1 MANRTRT
8 LRLAA
13 PALAVL
19 GALAAP
25 ALAQTQTQ
33 TQTRPSGTAATATTQ
48 PATRAC
54 RVKDHAGGTSC
65 TANVPEGACAAIA
78 REGSGTYTW
87 TTAECP

>member
-1 MANRTRT
+1 MANRIRI

-13 PALAVL
+13 PALVVL
-19 GALAAP
+19 GTLAGP
-25 ALAQTQTQ
+25 VLAQ
-33 TQTRPSGTAATATTQ
+33 TQTRPSGTTATSSTQ

-87 TTAECP
+87 TVTECP